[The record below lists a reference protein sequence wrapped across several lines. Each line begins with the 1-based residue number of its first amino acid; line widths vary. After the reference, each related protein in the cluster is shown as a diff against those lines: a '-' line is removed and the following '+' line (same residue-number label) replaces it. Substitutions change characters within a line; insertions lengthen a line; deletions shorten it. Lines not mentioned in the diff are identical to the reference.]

1 MAITHIH
8 TYLVHPGKGAE
19 NPPDIGGAT
28 VPLTGKLFDLLNGV
42 YEKSD
47 RECDIDISFNR
58 SAAGTQQ
65 NPCRDLVLTY
75 LRGPTL
81 VRGRHI
87 AERLREVTTH
97 RSGMGLL
104 FLIMGAEG
112 LDHKLIVSRFPAD
125 SGILAEANQ
134 QTLNVAFLERVFM
147 KSAKAYKAVRYSD
160 SSLTA
165 GFWSGKAVDKQL
177 NNPEIQLSNY
187 WIAEFL
193 ESDFRTTAAAGTRRL
208 GVALREAAKK
218 TDDLGVKSEIA
229 AAVTLANRLGGQ
241 MTSVSDFGRRF
252 NLSDE
257 SMQAISK
264 EIRGAG
270 TMDERFQFD
279 LQEFTEQVAYRTI
292 ELDSGG
298 LLTAEARAFDNVFR
312 REVVDTS
319 ENKIRF
325 STEGKVVNE
334 KLGKG
339 R

>member
-1 MAITHIH
+1 VAITHIH
-8 TYLVHPGKGAE
+8 TYLVHPGKGADD
-19 NPPDIGGAT
+19 NPDIGGT
-28 VPLTGKLFDLLNGV
+28 RVPLSGKMFELLNEV

-58 SAAGTQQ
+58 TAAGTQQ
-65 NPCRDLVLTY
+65 NPCRDLILTY
-75 LRGPTL
+75 LRGPTI

-87 AERLREVTTH
+87 AERLRGVTTN

-104 FLIMGAEG
+104 FLIVGTEG
-112 LDHKLIVSRFPAD
+112 LNHKLIVSRFPAD
-125 SGILAEANQ
+125 SGILAEADE
-134 QTLNVAFLERVFM
+134 QTLNVSFLERVFM
-147 KSAKAYKAVRYSD
+147 KSAKSYKAVRYQD

-177 NNPEIQLSNY
+177 NHPETQLSNY

-208 GVALREAAKK
+208 GIALREAAKK
-218 TDDLGVKSEIA
+218 TDDVGVKSEIA
-229 AAVTLANRLGGQ
+229 AAVTLASRLNGQ
-241 MTSVSDFGRRF
+241 RTSINEFGRQFR
-252 NLSDE
+252 LSGAA
-257 SMQAISK
+257 MLAISK
-264 EIRGAG
+264 EVRGAG
-270 TMDERFQFD
+270 TVDERFQFD
-279 LQEFTEQVAYRTI
+279 LGEFTNQVAYRTI

-298 LLTAEARAFDNVFR
+298 LLTAEARTFDTVFQ
-312 REVVDTS
+312 REVVDTA

>member
-1 MAITHIH
+1 MS
-8 TYLVHPGKGAE
+8 
-19 NPPDIGGAT
+19 
-28 VPLTGKLFDLLNGV
+28 GKLFELLNGV

-58 SAAGTQQ
+58 SATGTQQ
-65 NPCRDLVLTY
+65 NPCRDLILTY
-75 LRGPTL
+75 LRGPTQP
-81 VRGRHI
+81 RGRHI

-104 FLIMGAEG
+104 FLIVGTEG

-147 KSAKAYKAVRYSD
+147 KSAKAYKAVRYRD

-177 NNPEIQLSNY
+177 NNPETQLSNY

-208 GVALREAAKK
+208 GVALREAGKK
-218 TDDLGVKSEIA
+218 TDDVRVKSEIA
-229 AAVTLANRLGGQ
+229 AAVTLANRLNGQ
-241 MTSVSDFGRRF
+241 RTSITEFGRQFR
-252 NLSDE
+252 LSDAA
-257 SMQAISK
+257 MLAITK
-264 EIRGAG
+264 EVRGAG
-270 TMDERFQFD
+270 TVDERFQFD
-279 LQEFTEQVAYRTI
+279 LGEFTSQVAYRTI

-298 LLTAEARAFDNVFR
+298 LLTAEARAFDQVFR
-312 REVVDTS
+312 REVVERADDTF
-319 ENKIRF
+319 RF
-325 STEGKVVNE
+325 STEGKIVNE